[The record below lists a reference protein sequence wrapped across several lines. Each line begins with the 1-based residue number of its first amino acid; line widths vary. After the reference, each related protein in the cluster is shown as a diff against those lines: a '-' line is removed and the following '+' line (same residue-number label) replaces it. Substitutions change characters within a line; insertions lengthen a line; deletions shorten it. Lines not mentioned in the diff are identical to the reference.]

1 MLALLNM
8 ALPAL
13 IALYKQ
19 LRDDNPNDAALTDAQ
34 MIDLLQSD
42 STQVEQKA
50 KAWLASHPGTR

>member
-19 LRDDNPNDAALTDAQ
+19 LRDDNPNDAAFTDAQ

>member
-13 IALYKQ
+13 IALYKE
-19 LRDDNPNDAALTDAQ
+19 LRAGNPNEAAFTDAQ

-42 STQVEQKA
+42 SSQVEQKA
-50 KAWLASHPGTR
+50 KAWLASHPSTH